1 MKTLM
6 MSLLV
11 LAGTSCLAQ
20 NAVNTVYEDGSVK
33 SEYVKKDGLVFV
45 THYYPT
51 GAVKETGAYKNEIP
65 EGRWETFAENGV
77 KTAELNYVDGKRH
90 GEFRV
95 WDIYADT
102 YIEMA
107 YLNGEAMTAKR
118 YLKQTEFAAKD
129 R

>member
-1 MKTLM
+1 MKALM

-11 LAGTSCLAQ
+11 LAGASCFAQ

-33 SEYVKKDGLVFV
+33 TEYVKKDGLVLV
-45 THYYPT
+45 THYYPS
-51 GAVKETGAYKNEIP
+51 GAVKETGAFKNEIP
-65 EGRWETFAENGV
+65 EGKWETFAENGD
-77 KTAELNYVDGKRH
+77 KTAELNYVDGQRH

-95 WDIYADT
+95 WDEYANA

-107 YLNGEAMTAKR
+107 YVNGEAMTAKR
-118 YLKQTEFAAKD
+118 YVKQTEFAAKD